1 MGKTREE
8 IKVELKKHI
17 VEYLNLLDIKPEE
30 IEDDQPVTENNEAA
44 DSETELAEND
54 EDEISKIIK
63 AEIFEEGK
71 GLGDLVLETMVAA
84 LSKDDGGITAQM
96 LGKSFINSGQTIPK
110 ELVSDDV
117 KTQLP
122 KGINLNTMSKTKN
135 ASFSGKRVKV

>member
-1 MGKTREE
+1 MKSAIFQNNAPREPV
-8 IKVELKKHI
+8 IIPQSELKKFQ
-17 VEYLNLLDIKPEE
+17 ELE
-30 IEDDQPVTENNEAA
+30 IEDDQPVTENNEAG
-44 DSETELAEND
+44 DSETELAENE

-63 AEIFEEGK
+63 AEILEEGK

-96 LGKSFINSGQTIPK
+96 LGKSFINSGQTISK

-122 KGINLNTMSKTKN
+122 EGIDLNSPG
-135 ASFSGKRVKV
+135 AD